1 MEENWNANEIRVFD
15 ESPNED
21 MTTYIR
27 VNGSDLPLTAGA
39 SFAETVKEVAR
50 NSSLGKFRV
59 YLNGAELKPADA
71 PDVIEEGMNL
81 ELRPYD
87 VAGA

>member
-1 MEENWNANEIRVFD
+1 MEENWNANETRVYSD
-15 ESPNED
+15 EPNEE
-21 MTTYIR
+21 MNTYIR
-27 VNGSDLPLTAGA
+27 VNGSDRPLTVGQ
-39 SFAETVKEVAR
+39 SFAESVKEVAR
-50 NSSLGKFRV
+50 DSSLGKFRV

-87 VAGA
+87 VAGV